1 MKVMHFSKE
10 KGYRRVSLLTRY
22 IIIFLSVEIVS
33 LIVLG
38 SVMPFI
44 LNGMWEDEQKQG
56 LYGYTQDIAQVYQDY
71 IHKNSTD
78 DNAFSMLCYA
88 IESASKASKAD
99 FFIAD
104 VSGNVIF
111 CGHLAKDND
120 IQNFG
125 RACQEHSEMKLPGEI
140 VTGIIADGIMATIG
154 NPGGYFDED
163 YFIAA
168 CVSRRQFGAEPDAI
182 VFTTQNYRAGIAR
195 HIMNFVRD
203 YTFVAIGF
211 IIITGLV
218 VYLLT
223 YNLGKIVSDMGDA
236 AKKYAKGDF
245 SHRIKVLERSS
256 VREFDELASEINSM
270 AESLEQLENSRANFV
285 ANVSHELKT
294 PMTTIGGFIDGILD
308 GTIKDDD
315 RNYYLQIVSD
325 EVKRLSRLVV
335 SMLNMSKMEAGEL
348 KLNPSR
354 FDLSRQ
360 IVSIFIGFEQ
370 KINIKK
376 INVEGLD
383 SLLKVYIDADP
394 DMINQVFYNLID
406 NAVKFTQPG
415 GDIILSMYIQE
426 NNVIV
431 CIRNTGNVIK
441 DEDLD
446 HVFERFYK
454 GDKSRG
460 LDAKSAGLGLFI
472 IKNIVELHGGEISVS
487 TIEDKY
493 TQFSVSLKM
502 NFRED

>member
-1 MKVMHFSKE
+1 MSVFRKRTHKA
-10 KGYRRVSLLTRY
+10 GSLYTRY
-22 IIIFLSVEIVS
+22 VITFFSAEIVS
-33 LIVLG
+33 LVVFG
-38 SVMPFI
+38 I
-44 LNGMWEDEQKQG
+44 LLPVFLTPMWEDEQKQN
-56 LYGYTQDIAQVYQDY
+56 LYNYTQTVAQEYQEY
-71 IHKNSTD
+71 ISADAD
-78 DNAFSMLCYA
+78 DNNSFSMLCYA
-88 IESASKASKAD
+88 VKSASEASKAD
-99 FFIAD
+99 IFIAD
-104 VSGNVIF
+104 ISGNVII
-111 CGHLAKDND
+111 CRHMAENGDTSENGLTCA
-120 IQNFG
+120 
-125 RACQEHSEMKLPGEI
+125 EHSQMRVPGE
-140 VTGIIADGIMATIG
+140 VMMGIITDGIMATIG
-154 NPGGYFDED
+154 NPGISFEED
-163 YFIAA
+163 CFISA
-168 CVSRRQFGAEPDAI
+168 CVSQTNYDSDADSV
-182 VFTTQNYRAGIAR
+182 VFATQSYKKGLAPHRV
-195 HIMNFVRD
+195 NFIRV
-203 YTFVAIGF
+203 YAFAAIGF
-211 IIITGLV
+211 VAITGLV

-223 YNLGKIVSDMGDA
+223 YNLVEVIRDMAEA
-236 AKKYAKGDF
+236 AKKYSKGDF
-245 SHRIKVLERSS
+245 SYRIRMQDRRS
-256 VREFDELASEINSM
+256 VREFDELSAEINSM

-383 SLLKVYIDADP
+383 SLSKVYIDADP